1 MRRSALRTAAHTA
14 ASRNQHASTRWT
26 RTRTRTRTTKATSR
40 NPVAPLHP
48 APSTAHPDGANAA
61 MGKLVRLELY
71 NFKTYRGK
79 HVLPFGDSY
88 FTSIIG
94 PNGSGKSNSM
104 DAISFVLGIKSASL
118 RSRELRELVYRGRII
133 ENSKTAVDEAN
144 GEQDGETQDNGESQQ
159 GDPKTAWV
167 EAVFEDDAEI
177 IHRWRRTITTQGQ
190 SEYRINGRVVT
201 TRAYNE
207 ALEEQSILVKARAFL
222 IPQGEVEE
230 VAKKPPKEITLM
242 IEQIS
247 GSLEKKA
254 DYERLKIESDNAA
267 EDNAQFL
274 IQRRQINA
282 EIKTYQELA
291 DEAKAYERKVAER
304 DDATV
309 THIMW
314 KLYHHQQ
321 AIEKARARISSHA
334 EELKE
339 HRRGVE
345 KYHKRLQDATQDE
358 AKVKREIA
366 KTNNSVN
373 AKAKQIEDA
382 QNDLIPIEEK
392 IRLTERELAKL
403 NERIT
408 ALTKDR
414 DAKTKEITNMDKNL
428 TQVDKA
434 ERQWEAQR
442 KASAEQQGQ
451 ELSVQDEQE
460 YNRLRGQVS
469 TKTYSNQAEVTRLQ
483 REIGTERETA
493 QSLEQKIN
501 GFKATAEK
509 LEGEIAQLQER
520 QNAIR
525 VELKEK
531 KHTRA
536 EKRQGLNKL
545 QSDRKRITD
554 QSIEFNQELHK
565 VLSKL
570 QAAEMDRH
578 ESNRER
584 SIREHVSKMKRTF
597 GSSVYGRYKDLIK
610 PKQRKYDLAVGTLL
624 GWHMDA
630 VLVDTDKTARDC
642 VAFLKEGKLGQ
653 MSFLPLDSLT
663 VTAVRQDLKGMHE
676 GMRLGIDCID
686 YPPHLERAIS
696 SACGDSV
703 ICDNLK
709 LAQYMCFE
717 RKIGVKAVTLDGS
730 VISKG
735 NTMTGGT
742 MHGSNQKQQWGDADI
757 EALRNSV
764 QKYQTQLANLPRTE
778 TIDKQ
783 TDELQMELN
792 DLDDQSR
799 RLEEEIKTL
808 DRNISSLQKQ
818 LDHATQIIKGESP
831 KLKEVEQRL
840 SSRERDLA
848 KAADAVHQVEDQV
861 FADFCQ
867 RLGYANIREYEAQ
880 QGSAQQETAEKRL
893 EFKKQR
899 ATLHFMRNNILG
911 QVETIESRIASAQE
925 KLNRDQSALEGH
937 QAQQE
942 DLQNRIDELQAE
954 LEGLQATLTELE
966 TSKTD
971 KSAVVKEARTKL
983 DKRNEKVKHVEEEVQ
998 QLEIDIK
1005 NRAMERYSMLKKC
1018 RLDEIKI
1025 PLTRDSAALTSL
1037 PMTDAIRQQDPDAMD
1052 VDEEEDTQPD
1062 IDDYGIEP
1070 DFEKLDNELRDE
1082 IDDILAKEDSNN
1094 DTLQAEATAAL
1105 KKAEDLLTDQIAS
1118 LDAEI
1123 SKANPNMKAAER
1135 LAAAQDK
1142 LTQINDDFRTAKK
1155 KAEDAKAAFETVK
1168 EERYELFM
1176 KAYEHIH
1183 ENILPVYRELTKSA
1197 QFTSGGTAYL
1207 DLEDS
1212 AEPYLA
1218 GIKYHAMPPLKRF
1231 RDMELLSGGERTIA
1245 ALALLF
1251 AIHSYQPSPFFV
1263 LDEVDA
1269 ALDNV
1274 NVARVAKYVTSHARP
1289 GMQFIVI
1296 SHKAG
1301 LFQESETLVGIM
1313 RDQSKM
1319 SSKAISLD
1327 VSYPTALGGSDFADR
1342 VAVEKVSRRS
1352 GSFMSWAGGRMREP
1366 ISDSE
1371 RGEESRCSHCR
1382 FSSTFTTWR

>member
-1 MRRSALRTAAHTA
+1 
-14 ASRNQHASTRWT
+14 
-26 RTRTRTRTTKATSR
+26 
-40 NPVAPLHP
+40 
-48 APSTAHPDGANAA
+48 
-61 MGKLVRLELY
+61 
-71 NFKTYRGK
+71 
-79 HVLPFGDSY
+79 VLPFGDSY

-133 ENSKTAVDEAN
+133 ENSKTAVDETNGDQNAN
-144 GEQDGETQDNGESQQ
+144 GDAETQEAADSQQ
-159 GDPKTAWV
+159 VDPKTAWV
-167 EAVFEDDAEI
+167 EAVFEDDAET

-201 TRAYNE
+201 ARAYND
-207 ALEEQSILVKARAFL
+207 ALEEQNILVKARAFL

-230 VAKKPPKEITLM
+230 VAKKPPKEITHM

-254 DYERLKIESDNAA
+254 DYERLKLESDAAA

-274 IQRRQINA
+274 HQRRQINA

-291 DEAKAYERKVAER
+291 DEAKAYERKIAER

-321 AIEKARARISSHA
+321 AIEKARAKISSHA

-358 AKVKREIA
+358 AKAKRDIA

-373 AKAKQIEDA
+373 AKAKEIEDA
-382 QNDLIPIEEK
+382 QNDLVPIEEK

-403 NERIT
+403 DDRIAT
-408 ALTKDR
+408 LTKDR
-414 DAKTKEITNMDKNL
+414 DAKTQEIAQLDKNL
-428 TQVDKA
+428 AQVDKL
-434 ERQWEAQR
+434 EKQWEAQR
-442 KASAEQQGQ
+442 RAAAAQQGQ
-451 ELSVQDEQE
+451 ELSLEDEQE
-460 YNRLRGQVS
+460 YNRLRSQVS
-469 TKTYSNQAEVTRLQ
+469 TRTYANQAEVTRLE
-483 REIGTERETA
+483 REIGTEREHA
-493 QSLEQKIN
+493 QNLQQKIN
-501 GFKATAEK
+501 GFNATVER
-509 LEGEIAQLQER
+509 LEGDVAQLQKR
-520 QNAIR
+520 QNTLRAD
-525 VELKEK
+525 LKEK
-531 KHTRA
+531 KKTYA
-536 EKRQGLNKL
+536 EKRQALNKL
-545 QSDRKRITD
+545 QSDRKRIRD
-554 QSIEFNQELHK
+554 QSVEFNQELNK

-584 SIREHVSKMKRTF
+584 NIREHVSKMKRTF
-597 GSSVYGRYKDLIK
+597 GNSVYGRYKDLIK

-703 ICDNLK
+703 ICDTLK
-709 LAQYMCFE
+709 LAQQMCFE

-730 VISKG
+730 VITKS
-735 NTMTGGT
+735 NTMSGGT

-757 EALRNSV
+757 DALRQGA
-764 QKYQTQLANLPRTE
+764 QKYQTQLANLPRTDA
-778 TIDKQ
+778 IDKQ
-783 TDELQMELN
+783 IDELEGELT
-792 DLDDQSR
+792 DLDDQTR
-799 RLEEEIKTL
+799 RMEEEIKTL
-808 DRNISSLQKQ
+808 DRNISSQQKE
-818 LDHATQIIKGESP
+818 LHHAQALITQESP
-831 KLKEVEQRL
+831 KLADVERRL
-840 SSRERDLA
+840 ANREKDLEE
-848 KAADAVHQVEDQV
+848 AADAVHQVEDEL
-861 FADFCQ
+861 FGSFCQ

-880 QGSAQQETAEKRL
+880 QGSAQQETSQRRL

-899 ATLHFMRNNILG
+899 TTLDFMRKNVQQQIDHI
-911 QVETIESRIASAQE
+911 QSRIETTQE
-925 KLNRDQSALEGH
+925 KLRRDQTALKGH

-942 DLQNRIDELQAE
+942 ELQNSIDELQAE
-954 LEGLQATLTELE
+954 LEGLQATLAKLE
-966 TSKTD
+966 KSKSE
-971 KSAVVKEARTKL
+971 KSAVVKEARNKL
-983 DKRNEKVKHVEEEVQ
+983 DKRNEKVKHVEDDVQ

-1005 NRAMERYSMLKKC
+1005 NRAMERYSLLKKC

-1025 PLTRDSAALTSL
+1025 PLTKDSVALTSL
-1037 PMTDAIRQQDPDAMD
+1037 PMTDAVRQQDPDAMD
-1052 VDEEEDTQPD
+1052 VDEQEDTQPE

-1082 IDDILAKEDSNN
+1082 IDDILAKEDS
-1094 DTLQAEATAAL
+1094 DDDALQAEATASL
-1105 KKAEDLLTDQIAS
+1105 KKAEDQLTDQIAS

-1123 SKANPNMKAAER
+1123 NKANPNMKAAER

-1142 LTQINDDFRTAKK
+1142 LTQINEDFKTAKK
-1155 KAEDAKAAFETVK
+1155 KAEDAKVAFETVK
-1168 EERYELFM
+1168 EERLELFM
-1176 KAYEHIH
+1176 KAYDHIH

-1197 QFTSGGTAYL
+1197 QFTTGGTAYL

-1212 AEPYLA
+1212 VEPYLA

-1231 RDMELLSGGERTIA
+1231 RDMEHLSGGERTIA

-1301 LFQESETLVGIM
+1301 LFQESQTLVGIM

-1327 VSYPTALGGSDFADR
+1327 VSFSRVFEWGGSANR
-1342 VAVEKVSRRS
+1342 NTVEELPCGGCGV
-1352 GSFMSWAGGRMREP
+1352 MSWVEEVSTRMV
-1366 ISDSE
+1366 IS
-1371 RGEESRCSHCR
+1371 GVPVGV
-1382 FSSTFTTWR
+1382 